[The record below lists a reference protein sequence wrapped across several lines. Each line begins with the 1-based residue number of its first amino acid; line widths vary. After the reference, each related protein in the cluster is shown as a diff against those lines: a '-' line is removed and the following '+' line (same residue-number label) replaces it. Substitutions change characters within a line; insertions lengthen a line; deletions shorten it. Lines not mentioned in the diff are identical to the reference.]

1 VKVVQGSGIYNFPIH
16 YFVHFYSTFWSFTC
30 SNRDTVTQ
38 LRQPTPHRATPRR
51 RPRRPRRDVTCA
63 SRLPRPSRAFPRPRV
78 SRTPHALRYRTAPR
92 SVPRYVGCRPA
103 ARPPR
108 RRRRPIGHDPAR
120 TSPIKRLLPFAS
132 SRRPF
137 PPLRRAAA
145 VGHVRRHRGTCGS
158 GRPHH
163 RTTRSGP
170 SLAPT

>member
-1 VKVVQGSGIYNFPIH
+1 VKVVEGSEIYNFPIH
-16 YFVHFYSTFWSFTC
+16 HFVLFIQLFG
-30 SNRDTVTQ
+30 VTSVQ
-38 LRQPTPHRATPRR
+38 TGMQENDFGRPTTHRATPRR

-92 SVPRYVGCRPA
+92 SVPRSVGCRPA

-108 RRRRPIGHDPAR
+108 RRRRPIGHDPAC

-145 VGHVRRHRGTCGS
+145 VGHVRRRRGTCGS
-158 GRPHH
+158 GHPHH
-163 RTTRSGP
+163 
-170 SLAPT
+170 